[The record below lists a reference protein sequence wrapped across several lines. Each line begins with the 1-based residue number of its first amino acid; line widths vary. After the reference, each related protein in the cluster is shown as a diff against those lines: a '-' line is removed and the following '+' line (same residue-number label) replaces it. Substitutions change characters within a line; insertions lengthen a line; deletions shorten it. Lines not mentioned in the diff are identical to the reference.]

1 MQQLESFT
9 FNAGDIF
16 SKIPLALKA
25 ELIDLPAGYYSLRN
39 HEARFVEGKIYR
51 VMLGNANPMRVVL
64 ENDVVK
70 MQRFD
75 GCITTMQRR
84 VFWEL
89 LMNTPTH
96 LRAMTD
102 DEANQVSISG
112 TGQYFSQ
119 EHIGF
124 VCVRRMLRCFLI
136 EQCLALR
143 ETHQHNHKYSMS
155 FMTHLKKAYELS
167 SIDPAS
173 GLFSTARQLKAW
185 DLKHQ
190 HQIDVMLDPIWLAVR
205 ELMGPVLDWTYKL
218 TKNYLNHVHQIDLA
232 GNTFVLRRGPDHRA
246 LLWEMSK
253 MISNIEE

>member
-1 MQQLESFT
+1 MQQLESFS
-9 FNAGDIF
+9 FNAGGIF
-16 SKIPLALKA
+16 SKIPPALKA

-51 VMLGNANPMRVVL
+51 VMLGNADPMRVVL
-64 ENDVVK
+64 EGDVVK
-70 MQRFD
+70 MQRSD
-75 GCITTMQRR
+75 GCIATTQRR

-89 LMNTPTH
+89 LMKTPTH
-96 LRAMTD
+96 LRVLTD
-102 DEANQVSISG
+102 DEANQMRVSG

-119 EHIGF
+119 EQVNF

-136 EQCLALR
+136 EQCLTLR
-143 ETHQHNHKYSMS
+143 ETHQHNQKYSMS

-167 SIDPAS
+167 GIDPTT
-173 GLFSTARQLKAW
+173 GLFPAARQLKDW

-190 HQIDVMLDPIWLAVR
+190 HQVDVMLDPIWLAVR
-205 ELMGPVLDWTYKL
+205 ELMDPVLEWVYKL

-232 GNTFVLRRGPDHRA
+232 GNMFVLRRGPDHRA

-253 MISNIEE
+253 MISSVEE